1 MQEHNKNKE
10 SSDCLSVLIDFIP
23 DPVVVVDSLGK
34 IVLANKIIGKY
45 TSYTKEQLI
54 GKNFIELGFISKET
68 KKLITKNKL
77 AGSSIPSFEI
87 KITSKNGETKCFKIS
102 GNRIKS
108 QGKTLDLAIFHDMTD
123 KDKIPKHLM
132 QDLVKSEEKFHSI
145 TNSIKEAIITVDQQA
160 KVTYWNPCAED
171 IFGYLS
177 EEAIGKSIHELVV
190 PNSMYKKGKERIE
203 KSVKTFSQTG
213 LGYFTVG
220 NVELVGR
227 HKNGKEFPAELSISP
242 IKLSG
247 KLNAVGVVKDITKR
261 KQNEQKLREAEQRYH
276 ALFNQSPL
284 GVLVIDPETTAF
296 VEFNDIAHQQLGY
309 LREEFEEKNFY
320 NIEAKDS
327 PDEVRSH
334 LKEMAQNGGGEL
346 ETLQLTKN
354 GEVRDVKVITRA
366 FQCQGKTYL
375 HCIFHDVTKNKE
387 AEKAL
392 KESEE
397 LSRAIVTNA
406 PIGIATSDQSYYF
419 LSANDA
425 FCSILGYSEEEL
437 RKLTFKQITH
447 PEDLADSIQKINDL
461 QAGRIRSFQME
472 KRYIKK
478 DGTTLVGRVITNA
491 IRDQAGKPTLFIAE
505 LEDVTKSKKLEN
517 DLRSSEER
525 FRAISTS
532 AMDAIILSDEDDRVI
547 YWNPAAERT
556 FGFTEKEAVGRKIAE
571 LVIPPHGQKSHEM
584 LLKELM
590 NKQLSKR
597 HFGFNALRNDGTTF
611 PMDLTVASVKLNDKN
626 CLLSIVRDVTEWK
639 ALEEALRR
647 ERDMLEDITKNIGA
661 GLVIIDK
668 DYRILWSNNFL
679 NQINGDLL
687 NKTCF
692 STFNTLNKIC
702 PGCGPKK
709 IFEGASFDSREY
721 FNQTLHDKGQP
732 CWYELIATPIKDAN
746 GKVIAALELTV
757 DITERKR
764 LLTKLGEY
772 SQKLEETV
780 LKRTE
785 QLKIAQAELVKSERL
800 AAIGELAGMVGH
812 DLRNPLTGIKNSA
825 YFLKKKGSKISQA
838 QAQEMLEVID
848 KCVNYSNKI
857 INDLLDYSRQIRLN
871 LEEES
876 PKKLLADSL
885 SMLDIPE
892 KIKILN
898 HLNDEPTVTVDPDKI
913 KRVFINLVKNAV
925 DAMPKGG
932 KITIASK
939 KVNDNLEFSFS
950 DTGEGIADDVL
961 PKLFSPLFTTKAQG
975 MGFGLAICKRI
986 IEAHN
991 GTIAIKTVKE
1001 KGTTFTVT
1009 LPIEPKF
1016 EVGGE
1021 NTWIKI
1027 PESSSSTMM
1036 KQ

>member
-1 MQEHNKNKE
+1 MQEHNKNNE
-10 SSDCLSVLIDFIP
+10 SSDSLSVLIDLIS

-34 IVLANKIIGKY
+34 IVCANRIIGKY
-45 TSYTKEQLI
+45 TGYTKEQLI
-54 GKNFIELGFISKET
+54 GKNFSELGFIGKET
-68 KKLITKNKL
+68 KLIAKNRI
-77 AGSSIPSFEI
+77 ACSSIPPCEI
-87 KITSKNGETKCFKIS
+87 KITAKNEEIKCLKL
-102 GNRIKS
+102 NRNRFIS
-108 QGKTLDLAIFHDMTD
+108 QGKTLDLAIFHDITD
-123 KDKIPKHLM
+123 DKIQKQM
-132 QDLVKSEEKFHSI
+132 KQDLVKSEEKFHCI
-145 TNSIKEAIITVDQQA
+145 INSIKEAIITVDQQA
-160 KVTYWNPCAED
+160 KVTYWNAGAEV

-177 EEAIGKSIHELVV
+177 KEAIGKSVHELVV
-190 PNSMYKKGKERIE
+190 PSSTCKKGKERIE

-242 IKLSG
+242 VKLSG

-276 ALFNQSPL
+276 ALFNQSPS

-309 LREEFEEKNFY
+309 SREEFEQKTFFD
-320 NIEAKDS
+320 IEAKES
-327 PDEVRSH
+327 SNELRFR

-346 ETLQLTKN
+346 ETKQRTQN
-354 GEVRDVKVITRA
+354 GEVRDVKVITRT
-366 FQCQGKTYL
+366 FQCKDKTYL

-406 PIGIATSDQSYYF
+406 PIGIATSDTSYHF
-419 LSANDA
+419 VSANDA
-425 FCSILGYSEEEL
+425 FCRILGYSEDEL

-447 PEDLADSIQKINDL
+447 TEDLADSIQKINDL
-461 QAGRIRSFQME
+461 QAGRIQSFQME

-478 DGTTLVGRVITNA
+478 DGTKLVGRVITNA
-491 IRDQAGKPTLFIAE
+491 IRDQAGQPTLFIAE
-505 LEDVTKSKKLEN
+505 LEDITKSQQLEC

-532 AMDAIILSDEDDRVI
+532 AVDAIILSDEDDRVI
-547 YWNPAAERT
+547 YWNPSAERT
-556 FGFTEKEAVGRKIAE
+556 FGFTEKEAIGRKIAE
-571 LVIPPHGQKSHEM
+571 LVIPPHGQKSHKM

-597 HFGFNALRNDGTTF
+597 HLGFTALRNDGTTF
-611 PMDLTVASVKLNDKN
+611 PMDLTVTSVKLNDKN

-668 DYRILWSNNFL
+668 DYRVLWSNNFL
-679 NQINGDLL
+679 KHINGDLL

-692 STFNTLNKIC
+692 STFNTLNEIC
-702 PGCGPKK
+702 PGCGSKK

-721 FNQTLHDKGQP
+721 FNQALHDRGLP

-746 GKVIAALELTV
+746 GKVTAALELTV

-764 LLTKLGEY
+764 LQTKLSEY

-780 LKRTE
+780 QKRTE
-785 QLKIAQAELVKSERL
+785 QLKKTQVELVQSERL

-825 YFLKKKGSKISQA
+825 YFLKKKGNKISQA
-838 QAQEMLEVID
+838 QSQEMLEIIN

-857 INDLLDYSRQIRLN
+857 VNDLLDYSRQIRLD
-871 LEEES
+871 LQEES

-885 SMLDIPE
+885 SMLNIPE
-892 KIKILN
+892 NIKILN
-898 HLNDEPTVTVDPDKI
+898 RLNDEPTLNVDPDKI
-913 KRVFINLVKNAV
+913 KRVFINLIKNAV

-939 KVNDNLEFSFS
+939 QVKGSVEVSFS
-950 DTGEGIADDVL
+950 DTGEGIPDDVL

-1009 LPIEPKF
+1009 IPIDPKF

-1021 NTWIKI
+1021 NTWTKRT
-1027 PESSSSTMM
+1027 ESSSSTMM